1 MLTIPPLEELLPRAE
16 NRYVLSMFA
25 ARRARQL
32 TEGARPLVESD
43 TPNQVSLACE
53 EIGSGAVVYREGKQD
68 VSIPERPEIIAQREA
83 SRREAEAKRAEDM
96 LEEQRRPSFR
106 RQQREGSTFEKEG
119 ISAQEASLIAE
130 QLVQFVTEQ
139 EAMEEEGQP
148 SSEIDFTS
156 FSESLEQQVSDDAD
170 KNEEEA

>member
-1 MLTIPPLEELLPRAE
+1 MLTKPPLEQLLPRAE
-16 NRYVLSMFA
+16 NRYVLAMFA

-32 TEGARPLVESD
+32 TDGARPLVESK

-53 EIGSGAVVYREGKQD
+53 EIGSGAVVYRQGKHE
-68 VSIPERPEIIAQREA
+68 VTIPERPEIIAQREA

-96 LEEQRRPSFR
+96 LEEQRRPSAR
-106 RQQREGSTFEKEG
+106 RQAREASTFEKEG

-139 EAMEEEGQP
+139 ESQVEGQT
-148 SSEIDFTS
+148 SSQIDFTS
-156 FSESLEQQVSDDAD
+156 FTESLSAQDRAD
-170 KNEEEA
+170 YEGKEEDED

>member
-1 MLTIPPLEELLPRAE
+1 M
-16 NRYVLSMFA
+16 
-25 ARRARQL
+25 RR
-32 TEGARPLVESD
+32 D
-43 TPNQVSLACE
+43 
-53 EIGSGAVVYREGKQD
+53 GSGAVVYREGKQD

-96 LEEQRRPSFR
+96 LEESVAHHSDVNK
-106 RQQREGSTFEKEG
+106 EGSTFEKEG

-139 EAMEEEGQP
+139 EAMEEEGQS

-156 FSESLEQQVSDDAD
+156 FESLEQQVSDDTD

>member
-1 MLTIPPLEELLPRAE
+1 MLTKPPLEQLLPRAE
-16 NRYVLSMFA
+16 NRYVLTMFA

-32 TEGARPLVESD
+32 TDGARPLVESE

-53 EIGSGAVVYREGKQD
+53 EIGSGVVVYRQGKHY

-83 SRREAEAKRAEDM
+83 SRLEAEAKRAEDM
-96 LEEQRRPSFR
+96 LEEQRRPSSR
-106 RQQREGSTFEKEG
+106 RQAREGSTFEKEG

-139 EAMEEEGQP
+139 ESQEKGEA

-156 FSESLEQQVSDDAD
+156 FSKSLNAQDQAKD
-170 KNEEEA
+170 EEKKEDED

>member
-1 MLTIPPLEELLPRAE
+1 MLTKPPLEQLLPRAE
-16 NRYVLSMFA
+16 NRYVLAMFA

-32 TEGARPLVESD
+32 TDGARPLVESK

-53 EIGSGAVVYREGKQD
+53 EIGSGAVVYRQGKHD

-96 LEEQRRPSFR
+96 LEEQRRPSAR
-106 RQQREGSTFEKEG
+106 RQAREGSTFEKEG

-139 EAMEEEGQP
+139 ESQVEGQI
-148 SSEIDFTS
+148 SSQIDFTS
-156 FSESLEQQVSDDAD
+156 FTESLNAQDRAEYEV
-170 KNEEEA
+170 KEEDED